1 METWQW
7 GNRRFL
13 LSWKRKLGSSALGRG
28 ELSITNSTSRDPL
41 TFQMELC
48 GKEGRELGWM
58 PIWVPEP
65 GQSWGAVS
73 VACLYSNKIIWGQE
87 LVGLAKN

>member
-7 GNRRFL
+7 GSFRFL
-13 LSWKRKLGSSALGRG
+13 LSWKRKLGSSAPGRG
-28 ELSITNSTSRDPL
+28 ELTITNSTSQDPL
-41 TFQMELC
+41 TFQMELG

-65 GQSWGAVS
+65 GQSWDIVS
-73 VACLYSNKIIWGQE
+73 VAYLCSNKIIWG
-87 LVGLAKN
+87 